1 MAETQIFMSDT
12 QLAVITRGPGVLSLL
27 TWENTNDCPRVVGAV
42 PTNNTGLTRYML
54 SFSHNFL
61 HFAFKWDGEGEAVY
75 QIGSGLE
82 RKPVGRDWTAA
93 STVHWGASSVVTEDV
108 SAHVSGALN
117 RDGRTTAWIIPDTL

>member
-1 MAETQIFMSDT
+1 MPETQIFMSET
-12 QLAVITRGPGVLSLL
+12 QLAVLL
-27 TWENTNDCPRVVGAV
+27 TWENNHNCPRVVGAV
-42 PTNNTGLTRYML
+42 PTTNTGLTRYML

-82 RKPVGRDWTAA
+82 RKPV
-93 STVHWGASSVVTEDV
+93 ASSVVTEDV